1 MTMNTAINENIDPK
15 AGKRANF
22 YDVEAIRADFP
33 AMKVEVNGH
42 PLTFLDSGASAQKP
56 VQVLERMDQ
65 AYREEYANVHR
76 GAYRLSELA
85 TENYENARS
94 SVARFMNAASAAEI
108 IFPRN
113 ATAAFNLVSSSW
125 GRKNLRAGDEIVVSH
140 MEHHANIVPWQLLRD
155 ETGIVIKVAP
165 IDDDGNFLMDEFAAL
180 LGAKT
185 KLVSITQ
192 TSNVLG
198 TMTPIK
204 EIARLAHEAGAL
216 VMFDGAQGIVHAGID
231 VQDVDADFYVFT
243 GHKLYG
249 PTGIG
254 VLYGKLDILKNM
266 PPYQGGGDMIE
277 MVTFEKTTYRE
288 PPARFEAGTPPIIE
302 AIGLAAAIDYVNSI
316 GQEAIAGHE
325 VELLNHATKALGQ
338 IDGLTI
344 IGQARQKCAIVS
356 FTIEGVHPHD
366 IGTIIDARGVAIRAG
381 HHCAQPLMD
390 RFGLAATA
398 RASFGMYNKKE
409 DVDVLV
415 DALLYAKEIFA

>member
-1 MTMNTAINENIDPK
+1 MTEQ
-15 AGKRANF
+15 
-22 YDVEAIRADFP
+22 E
-33 AMKVEVNGH
+33 
-42 PLTFLDSGASAQKP
+42 
-56 VQVLERMDQ
+56 
-65 AYREEYANVHR
+65 
-76 GAYRLSELA
+76 
-85 TENYENARS
+85 
-94 SVARFMNAASAAEI
+94 
-108 IFPRN
+108 
-113 ATAAFNLVSSSW
+113 
-125 GRKNLRAGDEIVVSH
+125 
-140 MEHHANIVPWQLLRD
+140 
-155 ETGIVIKVAP
+155 P
-165 IDDDGNFLMDEFAAL
+165 ID
-180 LGAKT
+180 
-185 KLVSITQ
+185 
-192 TSNVLG
+192 G
-198 TMTPIK
+198 T
-204 EIARLAHEAGAL
+204 